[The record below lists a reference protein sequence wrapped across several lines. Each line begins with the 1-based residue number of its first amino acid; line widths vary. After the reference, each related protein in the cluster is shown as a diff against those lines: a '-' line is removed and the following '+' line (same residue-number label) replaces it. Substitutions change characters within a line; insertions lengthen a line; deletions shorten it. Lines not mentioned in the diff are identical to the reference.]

1 MEEGICYI
9 GMKGLGII
17 PLITFDGLANTYLT
31 MMFLIPLRSRR
42 HPLCRIG
49 SEYRILTVKIELYS
63 FKNMARTSANI
74 RLRNV
79 AFRTFVGSVCT
90 LLSSAV

>member
-31 MMFLIPLRSRR
+31 LMFLIPLRSRHR
-42 HPLCRIG
+42 PVFEVD
-49 SEYRILTVKIELYS
+49 SEYPILTVKTELYS

-79 AFRTFVGSVCT
+79 AFRTFVGSLCT